1 MASQKSQTW
10 LLILVASLGYFVDI
24 YDLILFQVVKEA
36 SLIDLGITDELLRKS
51 HKIGLFNWQMS
62 GMLVG
67 GLIWGV
73 LGDKLGRL
81 KTLFG
86 SILLYSLANI
96 ANAYV
101 WNIPS
106 YAAVRFLAGLGL
118 AGELGA
124 GITLISE
131 VMHKNKRGYGTM
143 IMVTFGA
150 LGAVFAYLVA
160 ESFSSWKSAYW
171 VGGIMGL
178 TLLALRIGTMEST
191 LFNSIK
197 HQKNRGNFFLLF
209 QSKSRLLKYLACI
222 GMGLPVWYVVGVLIA
237 LIDSHFSKALHFP
250 NSIQV
255 GKAIM
260 FVYIGLSLGDLLAG
274 LLSQWFKTRLK
285 IVLAYLIFSAL
296 MSALY
301 LSGSFAQHLNFI
313 YGISLLLGVSTGYW
327 ALFVTVSA
335 EQFGTNIRSTVANT
349 VPNFVRGALVPITLL
364 FKFLADLPLLG
375 TIGSAC
381 IVGLI
386 CIGIAIVSTLYL
398 QDSFGKDLNFTEN

>member
-1 MASQKSQTW
+1 MPTSTTKTW
-10 LLILVASLGYFVDI
+10 LLIMVAALGYFVDI

-36 SLIDLGITDELLRKS
+36 SLIDLGISDEILRKNY
-51 HKIGLFNWQMS
+51 KIELFNWQMS
-62 GMLVG
+62 GMLLG
-67 GLIWGV
+67 GLIWGI

-106 YAAVRFLAGLGL
+106 YATVRFIAGLGL

-131 VMHKNKRGYGTM
+131 VMHKDKRGYGTM

-178 TLLALRIGTMEST
+178 ALLALRVGTMESD
-191 LFNSIK
+191 LFKAGK
-197 HQKNRGNFFLLF
+197 HEKNRGNFFLLF
-209 QSKSRLLKYLACI
+209 QSKARLLRYLACI

-237 LIDSHFSKALHFP
+237 LIDSHFSTALNFP
-250 NSIQV
+250 DSIQV

-260 FVYIGLSLGDLLAG
+260 FVYLGLSAGDLLAG
-274 LLSQWFKTRLK
+274 LLSQWFKSRLK
-285 IVLAYLIFSAL
+285 VVLAYLIFAAL
-296 MSALY
+296 VSGLY
-301 LSGSFAQHLNFI
+301 LSGIHSNNTSLI
-313 YGISLLLGVSTGYW
+313 YGICGLLGISTGYW
-327 ALFVTVSA
+327 ALFVTISA
-335 EQFGTNIRSTVANT
+335 EQFGTNIRATVANT
-349 VPNFVRGALVPITLL
+349 VPNFVRGAVVPITLL
-364 FKFLADLPLLG
+364 FKFLAESPWLG
-375 TIGSAC
+375 SIGSA
-381 IVGLI
+381 ILVGIL
-386 CIGIAIVSTLYL
+386 CIGLAAISTLYL
-398 QDSFGKDLNFTEN
+398 KESFGKDLDFSEQ

>member
-1 MASQKSQTW
+1 MASNKTKTQV
-10 LLILVASLGYFVDI
+10 LILVAALGYFVDI

-51 HKIGLFNWQMS
+51 HKISLFNWQMS

-67 GLIWGV
+67 GLIWGI
-73 LGDKLGRL
+73 LGDKLGRI

-101 WNIPS
+101 WNVPS
-106 YAAVRFLAGLGL
+106 YAAVRFIAGLGL

-131 VMHKNKRGYGTM
+131 VMHKDKRGYGTM

-171 VGGIMGL
+171 VGGLMGL
-178 TLLALRIGTMEST
+178 ALLALRLGTMESH
-191 LFNSIK
+191 LFNTIK
-197 HQKNRGNFFLLF
+197 HEKNRGNFFLLF
-209 QSKSRLLKYLACI
+209 QSKTRLLKYLACI

-237 LIDSHFSKALHFP
+237 LIDSHFSKALNFP
-250 NSIQV
+250 ASIQV

-260 FVYIGLSLGDLLAG
+260 FVYIGLSVGDLLAG
-274 LLSQWFKTRLK
+274 LLSQWFKSRLK
-285 IVLAYLIFSAL
+285 VVLAYLLFSAL
-296 MSALY
+296 MSTLY
-301 LSGSFAQHLNFI
+301 LSGSFAQNQNWI
-313 YGISLLLGVSTGYW
+313 YGISLLLGISTGYW

-335 EQFGTNIRSTVANT
+335 EQFGTNIRATVANT
-349 VPNFVRGALVPITLL
+349 VPNFVRGAVVPITLL
-364 FKFLADLPLLG
+364 FKYLAESPLLG
-375 TIGSAC
+375 TIGSAA
-381 IVGLI
+381 IVGII
-386 CIGIAIVSTLYL
+386 CMAIAIGSTLYL
-398 QDSFGKDLNFTEN
+398 QESFGKDLNFSEK

>member
-1 MASQKSQTW
+1 M
-10 LLILVASLGYFVDI
+10 VAALGYFVDI

-36 SLIDLGITDELLRKS
+36 SLIDLGISDEILRKNY
-51 HKIGLFNWQMS
+51 KIELFNWQMS
-62 GMLVG
+62 GMLLG
-67 GLIWGV
+67 GLIWGI

-106 YAAVRFLAGLGL
+106 YATVRFIAGLGL

-131 VMHKNKRGYGTM
+131 VMHKDKRGYGTM

-178 TLLALRIGTMEST
+178 ALLALRVGTMESD
-191 LFNSIK
+191 LFK
-197 HQKNRGNFFLLF
+197 AGKQEKNRGNFLLLF
-209 QSKSRLLKYLACI
+209 QSKARLLKYLACI

-237 LIDSHFSKALHFP
+237 LIDSHFSTALNFP
-250 NSIQV
+250 DSIQV

-260 FVYIGLSLGDLLAG
+260 FVYLGLSAGDLLAG
-274 LLSQWFKTRLK
+274 LLSQWFKSRLK
-285 IVLAYLIFSAL
+285 VVLAYLIFAAL
-296 MSALY
+296 VSGFY
-301 LSGSFAQHLNFI
+301 LSGFHSNNTSLI
-313 YGISLLLGVSTGYW
+313 YGICGLLGISTGYW
-327 ALFVTVSA
+327 ALFVTISA
-335 EQFGTNIRSTVANT
+335 EQFGTNIRATVANT
-349 VPNFVRGALVPITLL
+349 VPNFVRGAVVPITLL
-364 FKFLADLPLLG
+364 FKFLAESPWLG
-375 TIGSAC
+375 SIGSA
-381 IVGLI
+381 ILVGIL
-386 CIGIAIVSTLYL
+386 CIGLAAISTLYL
-398 QDSFGKDLNFTEN
+398 KESFGKDLDFSEQ

>member
-1 MASQKSQTW
+1 MASEKTQTW

-51 HKIGLFNWQMS
+51 HKIALFNWQMS

-67 GLIWGV
+67 GLIWGI

-101 WNIPS
+101 WDIPS

-131 VMHKNKRGYGTM
+131 VMHKDKRGYGTM

-178 TLLALRIGTMEST
+178 ALLALRLGTMESK
-191 LFNSIK
+191 LFNAIK
-197 HQKNRGNFFLLF
+197 HEKNRGNFFLLF
-209 QSKSRLLKYLACI
+209 KSKSRLFTYLACI

-250 NSIQV
+250 FPIQV

-260 FVYIGLSLGDLLAG
+260 FVYIGLSVGDLLAG

-285 IVLAYLIFSAL
+285 VVLAYLIFSAL

-301 LSGSFAQHLNFI
+301 LSGYFAQHSNLI
-313 YGISLLLGVSTGYW
+313 YGISLLLGISTGYW

-349 VPNFVRGALVPITLL
+349 VPNFVRGAVVPITLL
-364 FKFLADLPLLG
+364 FKYLAEIPQLG
-375 TIGSAC
+375 AIGSAS

-386 CIGIAIVSTLYL
+386 CIGIAIISTLYL
-398 QDSFGKDLNFTEN
+398 KESFGKDLNFSEN

>member
-1 MASQKSQTW
+1 M
-10 LLILVASLGYFVDI
+10 VAALGYFVDI

-36 SLIDLGITDELLRKS
+36 SLIDLGISDEFLRKNY
-51 HKIGLFNWQMS
+51 KIELFNWQMS
-62 GMLVG
+62 GMLLG
-67 GLIWGV
+67 GLIWGI

-101 WNIPS
+101 WDIPS
-106 YAAVRFLAGLGL
+106 YAAVRFIAGLGL

-131 VMHKNKRGYGTM
+131 VMHKDKRGYGTM

-150 LGAVFAYLVA
+150 LGAVFAYLIA

-178 TLLALRIGTMEST
+178 ALLALRVGTMESD
-191 LFNSIK
+191 LFKARK
-197 HQKNRGNFFLLF
+197 HEKNRGNFLLLF
-209 QSKSRLLKYLACI
+209 QSKSRLFKYLACI

-237 LIDSHFSKALHFP
+237 LIDSHFSTELNFP

-260 FVYIGLSLGDLLAG
+260 FVYLGLSAGDLLAG
-274 LLSQWFKTRLK
+274 LLSQWFKSRLK
-285 IVLAYLIFSAL
+285 VVLAYLILAAL
-296 MSALY
+296 VSGFY
-301 LSGSFAQHLNFI
+301 LSGYHGNNTKVI
-313 YGISLLLGVSTGYW
+313 YGLCCLLGISTGYW
-327 ALFVTVSA
+327 ALFVTISA
-335 EQFGTNIRSTVANT
+335 EQFGTNIRATVANT
-349 VPNFVRGALVPITLL
+349 VPNFVRGAVVPITLM
-364 FKFLADLPLLG
+364 FKFLADSPRLG
-375 TIGSAC
+375 SIGSA
-381 IVGLI
+381 ILVGVL
-386 CIGIAIVSTLYL
+386 CIGLATISTLYL
-398 QDSFGKDLNFTEN
+398 KDSFGKDLDFSEH

>member
-1 MASQKSQTW
+1 MATNQTKTG
-10 LLILVASLGYFVDI
+10 LLILVAALGYFVDI

-36 SLIDLGITDELLRKS
+36 SLIDLGIANELLRKS
-51 HKIGLFNWQMS
+51 YKITLFNWQMS

-67 GLIWGV
+67 GLIWGI

-101 WNIPS
+101 WDIPS
-106 YAAVRFLAGLGL
+106 YAAVRFMAGLGL

-131 VMHKNKRGYGTM
+131 VMHKEKRGYGTM

-160 ESFSSWKSAYW
+160 ESFHSWKSAYW
-171 VGGIMGL
+171 VGGLMGL
-178 TLLALRIGTMEST
+178 ALLALRIGTMESH
-191 LFNSIK
+191 LFNAIK
-197 HQKNRGNFFLLF
+197 HEKNRGNFFLLF
-209 QSKSRLLKYLACI
+209 QSKQRFLKYLACI
-222 GMGLPVWYVVGVLIA
+222 GMGLPVWYVVGILIA
-237 LIDSHFSKALHFP
+237 LIDSHFSSALNFP
-250 NSIQV
+250 DSIQV

-260 FVYIGLSLGDLLAG
+260 FVYIGLSVGDLLAG

-285 IVLAYLIFSAL
+285 VVLAYLLFSAL
-296 MSALY
+296 MSTLY
-301 LSGSFAQHLNFI
+301 LSGYFADQPNFI
-313 YGISLLLGVSTGYW
+313 YGISLLLGISTGYW

-349 VPNFVRGALVPITLL
+349 VPNFVRGAVVPITLL
-364 FKFLADLPLLG
+364 FKYLAEFPQLG
-375 TIGSAC
+375 TIVSAS

-386 CIGIAIVSTLYL
+386 CIGIAVLSTLYL
-398 QDSFGKDLNFTEN
+398 KESFGNDLNFSEK

>member
-1 MASQKSQTW
+1 MPTSTTKTW
-10 LLILVASLGYFVDI
+10 LLIMVAALGYFVDI

-36 SLIDLGITDELLRKS
+36 SLIDLGISDEILRKNY
-51 HKIGLFNWQMS
+51 KIELFNWQMS
-62 GMLVG
+62 GMLLG
-67 GLIWGV
+67 GLIWGI

-106 YAAVRFLAGLGL
+106 YATVRFIAGLGL

-131 VMHKNKRGYGTM
+131 VMHKDKRGYGTM

-178 TLLALRIGTMEST
+178 ALLALRVGTMESD
-191 LFNSIK
+191 LFK
-197 HQKNRGNFFLLF
+197 AGKQEKNRGNFFLLF
-209 QSKSRLLKYLACI
+209 QSKARLLRYLACI

-237 LIDSHFSKALHFP
+237 LIDSHFSTALNFP
-250 NSIQV
+250 DSIQV

-260 FVYIGLSLGDLLAG
+260 FVYLGLSAGDLLAG
-274 LLSQWFKTRLK
+274 LLSQWFKSRLK
-285 IVLAYLIFSAL
+285 VVLAYLIFAAL
-296 MSALY
+296 VSGFY
-301 LSGSFAQHLNFI
+301 LSGFHSNNTSLI
-313 YGISLLLGVSTGYW
+313 YGICGLLGISTGYW
-327 ALFVTVSA
+327 ALFVTISA
-335 EQFGTNIRSTVANT
+335 EQFGTNIRATVANT
-349 VPNFVRGALVPITLL
+349 VPNFVRGAVVPITLL
-364 FKFLADLPLLG
+364 FKFLAESPWLG
-375 TIGSAC
+375 SIGSA
-381 IVGLI
+381 ILVGIL
-386 CIGIAIVSTLYL
+386 CIGLAAISTLYL
-398 QDSFGKDLNFTEN
+398 KESFGKDLDFSEQ

>member
-1 MASQKSQTW
+1 MPTSTTKTW
-10 LLILVASLGYFVDI
+10 LLIMVAALGYFVDI

-36 SLIDLGITDELLRKS
+36 SLIDLGISDEILRKNY
-51 HKIGLFNWQMS
+51 KIELFNWQMS
-62 GMLVG
+62 GMLLG
-67 GLIWGV
+67 GLIWGI

-106 YAAVRFLAGLGL
+106 YATVRFIAGLGL

-131 VMHKNKRGYGTM
+131 VMHKDKRGYGTM

-178 TLLALRIGTMEST
+178 ALLALRVGTMESD
-191 LFNSIK
+191 LFK
-197 HQKNRGNFFLLF
+197 AGKQEKNRGNFLLLF
-209 QSKSRLLKYLACI
+209 QSKARLLKYLACI

-237 LIDSHFSKALHFP
+237 LIDSHFSTALNFP
-250 NSIQV
+250 DSIQV

-260 FVYIGLSLGDLLAG
+260 FVYLGLSAGDLLAG
-274 LLSQWFKTRLK
+274 LLSQWFKSRLK
-285 IVLAYLIFSAL
+285 VVLAYLIFAAL
-296 MSALY
+296 VSGFY
-301 LSGSFAQHLNFI
+301 LSGFHSNNTSLI
-313 YGISLLLGVSTGYW
+313 YGICGLLGISTGYW
-327 ALFVTVSA
+327 ALFVTISA
-335 EQFGTNIRSTVANT
+335 EQFGTNIRATVANT
-349 VPNFVRGALVPITLL
+349 VPNFVRGAVVPITLL
-364 FKFLADLPLLG
+364 FKFLAESPWLG
-375 TIGSAC
+375 SIGSA
-381 IVGLI
+381 ILVGIL
-386 CIGIAIVSTLYL
+386 CIGLAAISTLYL
-398 QDSFGKDLNFTEN
+398 KESFGKDLDFSEQ

>member
-1 MASQKSQTW
+1 MASQKTQTW

-36 SLIDLGITDELLRKS
+36 SLIDLGITDEVLRKS
-51 HKIGLFNWQMS
+51 HKISLFNWQMS

-67 GLIWGV
+67 GLVWGV
-73 LGDKLGRL
+73 LGDKLGRI

-101 WNIPS
+101 WDVPS
-106 YAAVRFLAGLGL
+106 YAAVRFMAGLGL

-131 VMHKNKRGYGTM
+131 VMHKDKRGYGTM

-171 VGGIMGL
+171 VGGLMGL
-178 TLLALRIGTMEST
+178 ALLALRIGTMESDM
-191 LFNSIK
+191 FKAVK
-197 HQKNRGNFFLLF
+197 HEKNRGNFFLLF
-209 QSKSRLLKYLACI
+209 QSKARLLKYLACI
-222 GMGLPVWYVVGVLIA
+222 GMGLPVWFVVGVLIA

-250 NSIQV
+250 PSIQV

-260 FVYIGLSLGDLLAG
+260 FVYIGLSVGDLLAG
-274 LLSQWFKTRLK
+274 LLSQWFKSRLK
-285 IVLAYLIFSAL
+285 VVLAYLIFSAI
-296 MSALY
+296 MSAIY
-301 LSGSFAQHLNFI
+301 LSGSFVQHQNWI
-313 YGISLLLGVSTGYW
+313 YGMSLLLGISTGYW

-349 VPNFVRGALVPITLL
+349 VPNFVRGAVVPITLL
-364 FKFLADLPLLG
+364 FKNLAESPQLG
-375 TIGSAC
+375 TRGSAS
-381 IVGLI
+381 IVGII
-386 CIGIAIVSTLYL
+386 CIGIAIISTLYL
-398 QDSFGKDLNFTEN
+398 KESFGKDLNFSEK